1 MGHKTNKHTGESSD
15 LSDISDERLDYRFSD
30 FFFFFF
36 HFAQPV
42 TTHFN
47 AVGEAVFLPVY
58 THVLISTQVRSTRM
72 VPVTHNEQYL
82 QRNSNLCGCFS
93 V

>member
-15 LSDISDERLDYRFSD
+15 LSDISEERLDYRFSD
-30 FFFFFF
+30 FFFC

-58 THVLISTQVRSTRM
+58 THILISTQVRSTRM
-72 VPVTHNEQYL
+72 VPVIHNEQHW
-82 QRNSNLCGCFS
+82 QRN
-93 V
+93 